1 MELDVELATQLSVEL
16 ALELITQLAVELSAE
31 LGMELAVLR
40 DVPPGTGHG
49 AKVTVPHS
57 GHEKHS
63 N

>member
-1 MELDVELATQLSVEL
+1 MELAVELV
-16 ALELITQLAVELSAE
+16 TQLAVELSAE
-31 LGMELAVLR
+31 LGMELAVLT

-49 AKVTVPHS
+49 AKVMVSHS